1 MLANLDAVVAV
12 DANGVVPHNLAV
24 SHGQGVSWA
33 WLDARLAG
41 DALHLGLGVVAVGAA
56 NVAALQ
62 EDGGSAS
69 WAIYQREGNDLVDR
83 SNTPSWMCC
92 SQIGCWDACGCGTR
106 RFAACC
112 SQSCFCCS
120 TGHDYA
126 ALLASR
132 SYEPCGRQGG

>member
-33 WLDARLAG
+33 WFDARLAG
-41 DALHLGLGVVAVGAA
+41 DALHLGLGVVTVGAA

-62 EDGGSAS
+62 EDSSSAS

-92 SQIGCWDACGCGTR
+92 S
-106 RFAACC
+106 
-112 SQSCFCCS
+112 
-120 TGHDYA
+120 
-126 ALLASR
+126 
-132 SYEPCGRQGG
+132 